1 VTLGER
7 RDCDMKYH
15 LKQFATR
22 YFSHIENTTLREQA
36 AEQRLVQLFFE
47 EVREGYFVEVGASDP
62 VQYSQT
68 WHLEQRGW
76 RGVLIEPIAEL
87 CESLRRNRPRSIIV
101 QAACGA
107 PEQRGQVEFY
117 VAEGFR
123 RSTLK
128 RSDLSADVSF
138 VRTDIV
144 KLRTL
149 DDILEEIDPPNIH
162 LVSIDVEGLEPEVLR
177 GFSLQKYRPRLLLV
191 EDHLYGLRTHRKTQL
206 YLMQRN
212 YRLVKRTTLNNW
224 YVPRELPFELTGPW
238 ERFLLWRKIW
248 LGTPFRKLR
257 ISWRKWKKRRKCL
270 CARQA
275 IEG

>member
-7 RDCDMKYH
+7 RDCGMKYH
-15 LKQFATR
+15 LKQFAAR
-22 YFSHIENTTLREQA
+22 YFSHIEDTTLREQA
-36 AEQRLVQLFFE
+36 AEQRLVQLFFD

-87 CESLRRNRPRSIIV
+87 CESLRRNRPRSITV

-128 RSDLSADVSF
+128 KNNLSLNVSF

-144 KLRTL
+144 ELKTL

-162 LVSIDVEGLEPEVLR
+162 FVSIDVEGLQLEVLL
-177 GFSLQKYRPRLLLV
+177 GFSLQKYRPQLLLV
-191 EDHLYGLRTHRKTQL
+191 EDHLYNLRTHR
-206 YLMQRN
+206 YLVQQD
-212 YRLVKRTTLNNW
+212 YRLVKRTSLNNW
-224 YVPRELPFELTGPW
+224 YIPRGVPFILSGLW
-238 ERFLLWRKIW
+238 ERLLLWRKVW
-248 LGTPFRKLR
+248 LGTPFRKLKMSR
-257 ISWRKWKKRRKCL
+257 KRRKTRRNSF
-270 CARQA
+270 CAAQA
-275 IEG
+275 MERRA